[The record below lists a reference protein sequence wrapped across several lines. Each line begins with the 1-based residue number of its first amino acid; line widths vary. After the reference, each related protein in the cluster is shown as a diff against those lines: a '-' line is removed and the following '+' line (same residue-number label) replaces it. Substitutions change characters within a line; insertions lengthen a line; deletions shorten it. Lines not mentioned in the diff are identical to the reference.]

1 MLAEADRLSSGRYGS
16 QLAAEKLILAAFRP
30 RAAAPRRSLR
40 DQSREGTRHRSATAI
55 STQSWARP
63 RRSSAGHVP
72 LDIPDIESCV
82 SPSFHVGAANDMPR
96 GSSNDCGFG
105 DGDAHAPQQIAQ
117 AILDNVSPLRHPDV
131 PRHPALAARL
141 SSGSRT
147 ARAPLVS
154 SPTCSVER
162 WRNASSANLDVPR
175 AGRACAPSLLDL
187 PRSGHRWLFVRDG
200 GFSMLMAEFAN
211 YRLPVKVVVKN
222 DALGEIKWEQ
232 RVFLGN
238 LEYGCELH
246 LIDFAAFARAG
257 DGTGLTIPRPRRVS
271 VPSSSAAPHDQ
282 DDEGRGQHPILDG
295 RPEQERHGFH
305 LGVVQHESEAHRS
318 RHEVASPMPAQVGP
332 DVEDV
337 GGDEEG
343 ARAPE
348 HPPRVAASD
357 DPGINGNEKRAVQSS
372 P

>member
-1 MLAEADRLSSGRYGS
+1 
-16 QLAAEKLILAAFRP
+16 
-30 RAAAPRRSLR
+30 
-40 DQSREGTRHRSATAI
+40 
-55 STQSWARP
+55 
-63 RRSSAGHVP
+63 
-72 LDIPDIESCV
+72 
-82 SPSFHVGAANDMPR
+82 
-96 GSSNDCGFG
+96 
-105 DGDAHAPQQIAQ
+105 
-117 AILDNVSPLRHPDV
+117 
-131 PRHPALAARL
+131 
-141 SSGSRT
+141 
-147 ARAPLVS
+147 
-154 SPTCSVER
+154 
-162 WRNASSANLDVPR
+162 
-175 AGRACAPSLLDL
+175 
-187 PRSGHRWLFVRDG
+187 
-200 GFSMLMAEFAN
+200 MLMAEFAN